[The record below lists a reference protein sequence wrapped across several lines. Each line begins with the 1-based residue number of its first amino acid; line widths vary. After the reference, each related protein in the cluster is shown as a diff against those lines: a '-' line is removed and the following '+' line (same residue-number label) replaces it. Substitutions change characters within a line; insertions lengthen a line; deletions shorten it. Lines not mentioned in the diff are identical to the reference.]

1 MEPDHS
7 GSIVEFTEK
16 YPNAKVVSSSKS
28 FVMMKNCFGNDFAD
42 RQVVVGENDKLSLGE
57 RELTFVGAPMVHWP
71 EVLVSYEKKEKILF
85 SADAFGKFGALDVED
100 EWACEARRYYFGI
113 VGKYG
118 VQVQALLKKASA
130 LDMQKI
136 CPLHGPILDGDLSFY
151 FNLYDTWSKYEVES
165 EGVLIAYTSVYGNTK
180 KAVEILEK
188 ELQEKGLKVAV
199 TDLARD
205 DMAEAVED
213 GFRYGKIVLATTT
226 YNGDI
231 FPFMREYI
239 NNLVERGFKNKKIG
253 FIENGSW
260 APVATRKMLAMLEEC
275 KNLTFAENNV
285 KIMSAVSKENLTQ
298 LKLLAE
304 EMSK

>member
-1 MEPDHS
+1 
-7 GSIVEFTEK
+7 
-16 YPNAKVVSSSKS
+16 
-28 FVMMKNCFGNDFAD
+28 
-42 RQVVVGENDKLSLGE
+42 
-57 RELTFVGAPMVHWP
+57 
-71 EVLVSYEKKEKILF
+71 
-85 SADAFGKFGALDVED
+85 
-100 EWACEARRYYFGI
+100 

-130 LDMQKI
+130 LDIQKI

-231 FPFMREYI
+231 FPFMKEFI
-239 NNLVERGFKNKKIG
+239 NHLTERFYQNRTVA
-253 FIENGSW
+253 FVENGSW
-260 APVATRKMLAMLEEC
+260 GPVAAKMMRKMLEGS
-275 KNLTFAENNV
+275 KNITFAETV
-285 KIMSAVSKENLTQ
+285 VQIKSALNADSIAAIDALCDELMK
-298 LKLLAE
+298 
-304 EMSK
+304 